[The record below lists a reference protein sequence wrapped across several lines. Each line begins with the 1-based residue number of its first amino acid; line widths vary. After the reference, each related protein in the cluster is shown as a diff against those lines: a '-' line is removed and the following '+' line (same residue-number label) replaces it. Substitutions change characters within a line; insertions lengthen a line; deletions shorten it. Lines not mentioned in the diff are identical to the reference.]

1 MSGSGISW
9 AICKSAPRSRQ
20 TTTPAPHQSVFT
32 GRMPY
37 LPPNQQR
44 QSTEGNPL
52 LPPITLLIQLGCCD
66 SISGQIQPKWNDAS
80 SNNNN
85 NSTDW
90 LSRQLKQ
97 PNWDNQREKKRSN
110 TTSRT
115 LPTCPAVLRR
125 WTAFSPTSWALAW
138 CVSAGSSSD
147 MQQHRC
153 CRHRLRPQC
162 CWRRAENTPVE
173 VCRIHRN
180 CVRHKH
186 AFYLNI
192 TKLCQV
198 CKMACINAAPA
209 NLKRVLCLIFCLSKF
224 NSITII

>member
-1 MSGSGISW
+1 MQVCTSL
-9 AICKSAPRSRQ
+9 Q
-20 TTTPAPHQSVFT
+20 TDNHASTPPVSFYRPDA
-32 GRMPY
+32 
-37 LPPNQQR
+37 LPAAKPTASKHWR
-44 QSTEGNPL
+44 QSTPSTNYSINPAGVL
-52 LPPITLLIQLGCCD
+52 RQHI
-66 SISGQIQPKWNDAS
+66 WAS
-80 SNNNN
+80 SNNNNNN

-97 PNWDNQREKKRSN
+97 PNWDNQWQKKRSN

-180 CVRHKH
+180 CVRHTH